1 MELTLYLSVKL
12 VGYNFGFIFVLFT
25 FVDGI

>member
-1 MELTLYLSVKL
+1 MELASYLSLKL